1 MSKSKVTILTLGIAL
16 AIALGLAFGLSGG
29 SAQAA
34 SPYHLM
40 AHDSMGAAAYQPPH
54 LPARIVRDNGGDC
67 DLFSYVLTPGG
78 YKRVYHPCRFGN
90 GTYDYSPS
98 YRELFDFRAAPPGGA
113 AVEEPVAEEAASE
126 EVAPAEEPVAEEA
139 AAEEAAPVEEPVAEE
154 AAAEEAAPAEEPV
167 AEEAAPE
174 EVAPAEEP
182 AAEEAATEEAAPA
195 EEPAVEEAASEEV
208 APAEEPA
215 AEEAATEEVA
225 PAEEPAAEEAAPEEA
240 APAEEPAAEEA
251 ASEEAAPAEEAEL
264 PATVA
269 DAVATAGDL
278 TTLAAALETAG
289 LVDTLKGEGPFT
301 VFAPTD
307 AAFAA
312 LPEGTWDDLAAD
324 AEGALTQV
332 LLYHVLP
339 KRVTVAELADGL
351 QETTAQGSLVTFTTD
366 GDALKV
372 DGALIVAGEIETG
385 NGVIYVIDAVL
396 APPAQ

>member
-1 MSKSKVTILTLGIAL
+1 M
-16 AIALGLAFGLSGG
+16 
-29 SAQAA
+29 
-34 SPYHLM
+34 
-40 AHDSMGAAAYQPPH
+40 
-54 LPARIVRDNGGDC
+54 
-67 DLFSYVLTPGG
+67 LTPRG
-78 YKRVYHPCRFGN
+78 YKRAYHPCRFGN

-98 YRELFDFRAAPPGGA
+98 YRDLFDFRDALTGGT
-113 AVEEPVAEEAASE
+113 
-126 EVAPAEEPVAEEA
+126 
-139 AAEEAAPVEEPVAEE
+139 AAEESVAAE
-154 AAAEEAAPAEEPV
+154 ATAEEAAPAE
-167 AEEAAPE
+167 AAP
-174 EVAPAEEP
+174 VEEP
-182 AAEEAATEEAAPA
+182 AAEEAATEEAAP
-195 EEPAVEEAASEEV
+195 V
-208 APAEEPA
+208 EEPA
-215 AEEAATEEVA
+215 AEEAAPAEVAPVEEPAAAEAAPAEVALVEEPAAEEAVSEEAALVEEPAAEEAAPAEVA
-225 PAEEPAAEEAAPEEA
+225 PAEEPAAEEAAPAEA
-240 APAEEPAAEEA
+240 APVEEPAAEEA
-251 ASEEAAPAEEAEL
+251 APAEVAPAEEPAASSAVSAEAALAEEAEL

-269 DAVATAGDL
+269 DAVTAAGDL

-289 LVDTLKGEGPFT
+289 LVDMLTGEGPFT

-339 KRVTVAELADGL
+339 KRVTVAELTDGL
-351 QETTAQGSLVTFTTD
+351 QETTAQGSPVTFTTD

>member
-1 MSKSKVTILTLGIAL
+1 MSKSKVTILTAGIAL
-16 AIALGLAFGLSGG
+16 AIALGLALGLSGG

-67 DLFSYVLTPGG
+67 DLFSYVLTPHG

-98 YRELFDFRAAPPGGA
+98 YRDLFDFRDALTGGT
-113 AVEEPVAEEAASE
+113 AVEESV
-126 EVAPAEEPVAEEA
+126 
-139 AAEEAAPVEEPVAEE
+139 AAEAT
-154 AAAEEAAPAEEPV
+154 AEEAAPAE
-167 AEEAAPE
+167 AAP
-174 EVAPAEEP
+174 VEEP
-182 AAEEAATEEAAPA
+182 AAEEAATEEAAP
-195 EEPAVEEAASEEV
+195 V
-208 APAEEPA
+208 EEPA
-215 AEEAATEEVA
+215 AEEAAPAEVA
-225 PAEEPAAEEAAPEEA
+225 PAEEPAAEEAAPA
-240 APAEEPAAEEA
+240 
-251 ASEEAAPAEEAEL
+251 EAAPAEEAEL

-269 DAVATAGDL
+269 DAVTAAGNL

-289 LVDTLKGEGPFT
+289 LVDMLTGEGPFT

-339 KRVTVAELADGL
+339 KRVTVAELTDGL
-351 QETTAQGSLVTFTTD
+351 QETTAQGSPVTFTTD

-372 DGALIVAGEIETG
+372 DGTLIVAGEIETG

>member
-1 MSKSKVTILTLGIAL
+1 MSKSKVTILTAGIAL
-16 AIALGLAFGLSGG
+16 AIALGLALGLSGG

-67 DLFSYVLTPGG
+67 DLFSYVLTPRG

-98 YRELFDFRAAPPGGA
+98 YRDLFDFRDALTGGT
-113 AVEEPVAEEAASE
+113 AVEESVAAEATAEEAA
-126 EVAPAEEPVAEEA
+126 PAEAAPVEEPAAEEA
-139 AAEEAAPVEEPVAEE
+139 APEEAAPVEEP
-154 AAAEEAAPAEEPV
+154 AAEEAAPAE
-167 AEEAAPE
+167 
-174 EVAPAEEP
+174 VAPVEEP
-182 AAEEAATEEAAPA
+182 AAEEAAPAEAAP
-195 EEPAVEEAASEEV
+195 V
-208 APAEEPA
+208 EEPA
-215 AEEAATEEVA
+215 AEEAAPAEVA
-225 PAEEPAAEEAAPEEA
+225 PAEEPAAEEAAPA
-240 APAEEPAAEEA
+240 
-251 ASEEAAPAEEAEL
+251 EAAPAEEAEL

-269 DAVATAGDL
+269 DAVTAAGDL

-289 LVDTLKGEGPFT
+289 LVDMLTGEGPFT
-301 VFAPTD
+301 VFAPPD

-339 KRVTVAELADGL
+339 KRVTVAELTDGL
-351 QETTAQGSLVTFTTD
+351 QETTAQGSPVTFTTD

>member
-1 MSKSKVTILTLGIAL
+1 MSKSKVTILTAGIAL
-16 AIALGLAFGLSGG
+16 AIALGLALGLSGG

-67 DLFSYVLTPGG
+67 DLFSYVLTPRG

-98 YRELFDFRAAPPGGA
+98 YRDLFDFRDALTGGT
-113 AVEEPVAEEAASE
+113 AVEESV
-126 EVAPAEEPVAEEA
+126 
-139 AAEEAAPVEEPVAEE
+139 AAEAT
-154 AAAEEAAPAEEPV
+154 AEEAAPAE
-167 AEEAAPE
+167 AAP
-174 EVAPAEEP
+174 VEEP
-182 AAEEAATEEAAPA
+182 AAEEAATEEAAP
-195 EEPAVEEAASEEV
+195 V
-208 APAEEPA
+208 EEPA
-215 AEEAATEEVA
+215 AEEAAPAEVA
-225 PAEEPAAEEAAPEEA
+225 PAEEPAAEEAAPA
-240 APAEEPAAEEA
+240 
-251 ASEEAAPAEEAEL
+251 EAAPAEEAEL

-269 DAVATAGDL
+269 DAVTAAGDL

-289 LVDTLKGEGPFT
+289 LVDMLTGEGPFT

-339 KRVTVAELADGL
+339 KRVTVAELTDGL
-351 QETTAQGSLVTFTTD
+351 QETTAQGSPVTFTTD

>member
-1 MSKSKVTILTLGIAL
+1 MSKSKVTILTAGIAL
-16 AIALGLAFGLSGG
+16 AIALGLALGLSGG

-67 DLFSYVLTPGG
+67 DLFSYVLTPRG

-98 YRELFDFRAAPPGGA
+98 YRDLFDFRDALTGGT
-113 AVEEPVAEEAASE
+113 AVEESV
-126 EVAPAEEPVAEEA
+126 
-139 AAEEAAPVEEPVAEE
+139 AAEAT
-154 AAAEEAAPAEEPV
+154 AEEAAPAE
-167 AEEAAPE
+167 AAP
-174 EVAPAEEP
+174 VEEP
-182 AAEEAATEEAAPA
+182 AAEEAATEEAAPV
-195 EEPAVEEAASEEV
+195 EEPAAEEAAPAEV

-215 AEEAATEEVA
+215 ASS
-225 PAEEPAAEEAAPEEA
+225 A
-240 APAEEPAAEEA
+240 APA
-251 ASEEAAPAEEAEL
+251 EAAPAEEAEL

-269 DAVATAGDL
+269 DAVTAAGDL

-289 LVDTLKGEGPFT
+289 LVDMLTGEGPFT

-339 KRVTVAELADGL
+339 KRVTVAELTDGL
-351 QETTAQGSLVTFTTD
+351 QETTAQGSPVTFTTD